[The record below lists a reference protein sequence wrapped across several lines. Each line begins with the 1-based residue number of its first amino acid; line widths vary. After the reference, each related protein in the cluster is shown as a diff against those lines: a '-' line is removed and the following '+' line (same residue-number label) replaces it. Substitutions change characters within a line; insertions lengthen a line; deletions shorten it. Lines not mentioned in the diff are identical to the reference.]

1 MQGGIF
7 TDEEV
12 AEARK
17 DPWLE
22 SKLAVRRWDDQAK
35 DPTMQTPPL
44 DHFQKMMVGSLV
56 KSRSIKL
63 ESSRG
68 RR

>member
-44 DHFQKMMVGSLV
+44 DHFQEMMVGSLV
-56 KSRSIKL
+56 KSRAI
-63 ESSRG
+63 
-68 RR
+68 